1 MAAIDLNAIGELLRE
16 EFEEPWIEAVDR
28 DNFLLQR
35 FGRTNMDGGAEVRW
49 KVHYAGNPNA
59 GPYSENDVIPT
70 PGAQAYTQA
79 RSPIKQN
86 WVAIEASGLAQAATQ
101 GSAGFVDL
109 IAEETEQSLEDLKDR
124 INDQLLATT
133 ADGTGRSIHGMG
145 YIISDT
151 GVYAG
156 IDRTSNSFW
165 RSFVLANAGTPRAL
179 TIPLMQAV
187 MTEMEKSSRKSKIS
201 AILTNRKHFYDYG
214 NILTPDRRYTA
225 TERLD
230 GGFMAV
236 DFEGLPVVS
245 VPNMPAGAMYFLDES
260 TWSYYVLQN
269 FEVKPKS
276 TNKDSDYFLIT
287 HYSNLICKDPRK
299 NAKITDLA

>member
-133 ADGTGRSIHGMG
+133 ADGTGRST
-145 YIISDT
+145 SSAT
-151 GVYAG
+151 LVCTRVSTELPTASGVASCLP
-156 IDRTSNSFW
+156 TLAHLAPSLS
-165 RSFVLANAGTPRAL
+165 RSCR
-179 TIPLMQAV
+179 Q
-187 MTEMEKSSRKSKIS
+187 
-201 AILTNRKHFYDYG
+201 
-214 NILTPDRRYTA
+214 
-225 TERLD
+225 
-230 GGFMAV
+230 
-236 DFEGLPVVS
+236 
-245 VPNMPAGAMYFLDES
+245 
-260 TWSYYVLQN
+260 
-269 FEVKPKS
+269 
-276 TNKDSDYFLIT
+276 
-287 HYSNLICKDPRK
+287 
-299 NAKITDLA
+299 

>member
-1 MAAIDLNAIGELLRE
+1 
-16 EFEEPWIEAVDR
+16 
-28 DNFLLQR
+28 
-35 FGRTNMDGGAEVRW
+35 
-49 KVHYAGNPNA
+49 
-59 GPYSENDVIPT
+59 
-70 PGAQAYTQA
+70 
-79 RSPIKQN
+79 
-86 WVAIEASGLAQAATQ
+86 
-101 GSAGFVDL
+101 
-109 IAEETEQSLEDLKDR
+109 
-124 INDQLLATT
+124 
-133 ADGTGRSIHGMG
+133 
-145 YIISDT
+145 
-151 GVYAG
+151 
-156 IDRTSNSFW
+156 
-165 RSFVLANAGTPRAL
+165 VLANAGTPRAL